1 MGQLSFAEAE
11 RIYRPHKHMHTVNKL
26 PHFIIIGAMKSA
38 TSSLQEQLV
47 QQPGIFMCDPKEPNF
62 FSDDEQYAKG
72 MGWYTGLFSAAP
84 NGSLLGEASTHYTKL
99 PTHPHTV
106 ARLKEH
112 LPHARFI
119 YVMRHPVDRLISHY
133 IHEWSM
139 GVYHCDIERAV
150 ERYPELTT
158 YGQYAMQLEPYF
170 EAFGSDAILPVFFDH
185 LIRYPQMEL
194 ERICKFIGYSGEPL
208 WVNDCQPSN
217 LSSERIRRFPLYKL
231 VIESEIAAWLRQTL
245 IPKGLRNAVKSRLT
259 MRHRPVLG
267 NDLHV
272 ELEAVFDQDLGH
284 LGNFL
289 GTELNCGNFKK
300 VTASKVL
307 SWAAIDGK

>member
-1 MGQLSFAEAE
+1 MS
-11 RIYRPHKHMHTVNKL
+11 NL

-62 FSDDEQYAKG
+62 FSDDDQYAKG
-72 MGWYTGLFSAAP
+72 MGWYNGLFSTAP

-99 PTHPHTV
+99 PTYAQSV

-170 EAFGSDAILPVFFDH
+170 EAFGSDAILPVFFDQ
-185 LIRYPQMEL
+185 LVNNPQSEL
-194 ERICKFIGYSGEPL
+194 VRICKFIGYEGEPQ
-208 WVNDCQPSN
+208 WVSDLHPSN
-217 LSSERIRRFPLYKL
+217 VSRERIRRFPLYKL

-245 IPKGLRNAVKSRLT
+245 IPKGLRNAVKSRLR
-259 MRHRPVLG
+259 MQHRPILSD
-267 NDLHV
+267 DLRAG
-272 ELEAVFDQDLGH
+272 LEVIFDQDLSR
-284 LGNFL
+284 LGCLL
-289 GTELNCGNFKK
+289 GIDLNCDNFKK
-300 VTASKVL
+300 VTAGKAL
-307 SWAAIDGK
+307 SWTVTDGK